1 MKKIN
6 TGWELV
12 IIFGILSWEKK
23 STKGKET
30 QGGIH
35 ADIEKAKKKK
45 KKKRNRI
52 IIRRKVIMRK

>member
-6 TGWELV
+6 TAWELV

-30 QGGIH
+30 QGSIH
-35 ADIEKAKKKK
+35 ADIEKAK